1 MTEKHDHDEKEKSH
15 KSDPGEPQTAE
26 SDKPPVDPPEGPGGD
41 DRG

>member
-1 MTEKHDHDEKEKSH
+1 MSQKHDHDEKEKPH

-26 SDKPPVDPPEGPGGD
+26 SDKPQDPPEGPGGD